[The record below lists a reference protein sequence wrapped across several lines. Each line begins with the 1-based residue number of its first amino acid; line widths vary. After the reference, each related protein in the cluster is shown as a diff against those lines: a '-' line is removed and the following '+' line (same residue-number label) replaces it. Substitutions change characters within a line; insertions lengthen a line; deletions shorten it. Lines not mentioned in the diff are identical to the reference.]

1 MNDRIKEELSKHVLE
16 VSNVTLFYGLPID
29 TIENIRDNKAV
40 VEINYKNGDYLKL
53 SKLKNGAV
61 FDCNIHRPNGTW
73 RVWLDKNN
81 QINSQFAYTKGKF
94 KGLICNGYFANS
106 EYALCLSCPDMVR
119 WDMIRSYDGG
129 HTVEM
134 YDPAKK
140 RTVHVYENGMIK
152 EDYNEMQEARRKAA
166 EAEKDKK
173 QEALYQSY
181 CKKYGKANV
190 DEIMLRNNIKVGMP
204 FSVIKAFCNYKLTDD
219 RGSSKWY
226 AVKYGGTYY
235 DEDSNS
241 FKPREYNFAALI
253 REWSIRVE
261 NGVVKYVGHHK

>member
-1 MNDRIKEELSKHVLE
+1 MK
-16 VSNVTLFYGLPID
+16 ID
-29 TIENIRDNKAV
+29 TNNYHHDRNVDMEKISYSNSYQKGSARIAGEMGGYTLDISGTVTDNAAYGMGELKSAEDVMQDAGQKDIALQRNYMAV
-40 VEINYKNGDYLKL
+40 MSNSMSAQDYKK
-53 SKLKNGAV
+53 
-61 FDCNIHRPNGTW
+61 
-73 RVWLDKNN
+73 
-81 QINSQFAYTKGKF
+81 
-94 KGLICNGYFANS
+94 
-106 EYALCLSCPDMVR
+106 
-119 WDMIRSYDGG
+119 
-129 HTVEM
+129 
-134 YDPAKK
+134 
-140 RTVHVYENGMIK
+140 
-152 EDYNEMQEARRKAA
+152 MQEARRKAA

-219 RGSSKWY
+219 NGSSKWY
-226 AVKYGGTYY
+226 DVKYGGTYY
-235 DEDSNS
+235 DENSNS